1 MKKSYLLNIVKNF
14 NIPYY
19 FSTAHNRLINDCQNK
34 DDFFHFLEKKKG
46 YLIKTSCDT
55 ELIAPGYKFYG
66 EKFFSLIEGM
76 FAFAICDLS
85 KNKLIISRDRY
96 GTKPLYYSIIDNE
109 LYFSSSAKSI
119 YNLSFFKKKINI
131 ESLQSVLNKR
141 YVEEAKHIFCD
152 IDQLIPGGILEF
164 KDQKLFI
171 QKLEDNKMLTIRAA
185 ENVVRILPPLNVKKY
200 EINLGIKIIRKV
212 CKEL

>member
-109 LYFSSSAKSI
+109 LYFSSRVVDTLGPLSIVIALKS
-119 YNLSFFKKKINI
+119 S
-131 ESLQSVLNKR
+131 
-141 YVEEAKHIFCD
+141 
-152 IDQLIPGGILEF
+152 
-164 KDQKLFI
+164 
-171 QKLEDNKMLTIRAA
+171 
-185 ENVVRILPPLNVKKY
+185 RILSDSTPLPN
-200 EINLGIKIIRKV
+200 E
-212 CKEL
+212 